1 MEEAG
6 IKSEEKKLLHPGVVL
21 YFGDVANIGFKTM
34 IDQHKTAKLMN
45 HWEIMSKYP
54 AFENLPDHYVGIEVD
69 NGGIIKSKSS
79 LNALQLLSV
88 RNGADLR
95 YNTEVK
101 EIKKDHVVLKN
112 GNIVRAKNVVCCCGP
127 HSVKHDIT

>member
-45 HWEIMSKYP
+45 H
-54 AFENLPDHYVGIEVD
+54 
-69 NGGIIKSKSS
+69 
-79 LNALQLLSV
+79 
-88 RNGADLR
+88 
-95 YNTEVK
+95 
-101 EIKKDHVVLKN
+101 
-112 GNIVRAKNVVCCCGP
+112 
-127 HSVKHDIT
+127 